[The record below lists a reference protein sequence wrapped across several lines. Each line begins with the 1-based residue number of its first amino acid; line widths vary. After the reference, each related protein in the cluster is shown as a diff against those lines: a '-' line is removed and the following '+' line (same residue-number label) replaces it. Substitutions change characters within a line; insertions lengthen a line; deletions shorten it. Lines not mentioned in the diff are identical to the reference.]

1 MSHLHIEYGF
11 CEDQHKA
18 TLFEQLVQN
27 TPTLKVK
34 TIGHIA
40 GKAIFAALTYS
51 LVRPK
56 VEGVYWIQACIPNK
70 RKQASTANKSN
81 SNALEDTGVS
91 RRKFHQYESDKIKQ
105 FKKASRI
112 YRKQR
117 NRILTEKNW
126 RQHINKK
133 GALKEMSDMFTPA
146 PESAFFLTHNQPPT
160 PYSVWQDPKL
170 TKEHSWVKESPQPA

>member
-11 CEDQHKA
+11 CEVQHKA

-27 TPTLKVK
+27 TSILKVK
-34 TIGHIA
+34 TIGNIDD
-40 GKAIFAALTYS
+40 KAIFAALTYS

-56 VEGVYWIQACIPNK
+56 VKGVYWIQVCIPNK
-70 RKQASTANKSN
+70 RKQASAANKSN
-81 SNALEDTGVS
+81 GNALEDPGVS
-91 RRKFHQYESDKIKQ
+91 RRKFHHYESDKIKQ

-133 GALKEMSDMFTPA
+133 GALKEFSHMFTPERE
-146 PESAFFLTHNQPPT
+146 PTFFLTRSPFPT
-160 PYSVWQDPKL
+160 PYSLCHRPN
-170 TKEHSWVKESPQPA
+170 T